1 MNFIERLQHAA
12 RFAGVGDSQSEIADS
27 LGLARQTVNRWFK
40 GGEPNA
46 EQTFAIARNWKVS
59 PEWLKSGVG
68 DMLPDPGDGLSQEE
82 RDLIR
87 HYRSA
92 TPQVRQVIST
102 MTRAVRKSVVTVAMA
117 IPPLMGS
124 SPADARLLH
133 NHFSGSALAEYT
145 LRARRWLS
153 SVFGRPALALAT

>member
-1 MNFIERLQHAA
+1 MSTFIERLQSAA
-12 RFAGVGDSQSEIADS
+12 RFSGVAESQSEIADS
-27 LGLARQTVNRWFK
+27 LHLARQTVNRWFK

-46 EQTFAIARNWKVS
+46 EQTFAIARRWRVS

-68 DMLPDPGDGLSQEE
+68 EMLPAPGDGLSQEE

-102 MTRAVRKSVVTVAMA
+102 MTRAVRKSVVTIAMA
-117 IPPLMGS
+117 IPPLLVS
-124 SPADARLLH
+124 NPTEARVLH
-133 NHFSGSALAEYT
+133 NQNFGSALSEYT
-145 LRARRWLS
+145 LRARRWLL
-153 SVFGRPALALAT
+153 GRLVMNS